1 MFFRKKE
8 YIDKLKINKI
18 MNKQIEPILVE
29 NPNRFALFPIEHQ
42 DLWDFYKL
50 QQASE
55 WTAEEIDFQ
64 QDVVD
69 WKDKL
74 TEGEK
79 HFISHVL
86 GFFAASDG
94 IVNFN
99 IEENF
104 SKVQYTEAKFNYNI
118 QTKMEDTHN
127 ETYSLAINT
136 LIPNDDDKMKLFR
149 AVENFPA
156 IKAKA
161 DWALD
166 WVNTDDFAE
175 SLVAFAAVEGIFF
188 SGSFCAIFYMKKR
201 GLMPGLCNS
210 NVLIARDEGMHVD
223 FAVHLHNNHLINKVP
238 KVRIK
243 EILLNALIVEKQF
256 ITESLPSSL
265 IGMNDALMSQYLEFV
280 TDGLLLE
287 FKCKKEFNTKNP
299 FSFMEMNQL
308 EGKSNMFEKREINYQ
323 KAGVAKGMGSV
334 SFDEDF

>member
-1 MFFRKKE
+1 MSKKVV
-8 YIDKLKINKI
+8 
-18 MNKQIEPILVE
+18 EPILVE
-29 NPNRFALFPIEHQ
+29 NPNRFCLFPIEHQ
-42 DLWDFYKL
+42 DLWDYYKL

-55 WTAEEIDFQ
+55 WTAEEIDFA
-64 QDVVD
+64 QDVID
-69 WKDKL
+69 WQDKL
-74 TEGEK
+74 TDGER

-104 SKVQYTEAKFNYNI
+104 SQVQYTEAIFNYDI
-118 QTKMEDTHN
+118 QKKMENVHN
-127 ETYSLAINT
+127 ETYSLTINT
-136 LIPNDDDKMKLFR
+136 LIPDDDKKMELFR

-161 DWALD
+161 DWALN
-166 WVNTDDFAE
+166 WVETDDFAE

-201 GLMPGLCNS
+201 GLLPGLTFS
-210 NVLIARDEGMHVD
+210 NELIARDEGMHVD
-223 FAVHLHNNHLINKVP
+223 FAIHLHENHLVNKVP
-238 KVRIK
+238 KKRIR
-243 EILLNALIVEKQF
+243 EILLNALIVEKEF

-265 IGMNDALMSQYLEFV
+265 IGMNDKLMSQYLEFI
-280 TDGLLLE
+280 TDGLLVD
-287 FKCKKEFNTKNP
+287 FGCKKEFNVKNP
-299 FSFMEMNQL
+299 FGFMELNQL
-308 EGKSNMFEKREINYQ
+308 EGKSNFFEKRESSYQ

>member
-1 MFFRKKE
+1 MSKKVV
-8 YIDKLKINKI
+8 
-18 MNKQIEPILVE
+18 EPILVE
-29 NPNRFALFPIEHQ
+29 DPNRFCLFPIEHQ
-42 DLWDFYKL
+42 DLFDFYKL

-55 WTAEEIDFQ
+55 WTAEEIDFA

-69 WKDKL
+69 WQDKL
-74 TEGEK
+74 TDGER

-99 IEENF
+99 IEQNF
-104 SKVQYTEAKFNYNI
+104 SQVQYTEAIFNYDI
-118 QTKMEDTHN
+118 QKKMENVHN
-127 ETYSLAINT
+127 ETYSLTINT
-136 LIPNDDDKMKLFR
+136 LIPDDDKKMELFR

-161 DWALD
+161 DWALN
-166 WVNTDDFAE
+166 WVETDDFAE

-201 GLMPGLCNS
+201 GLLPGLTFS
-210 NVLIARDEGMHVD
+210 NELIARDEGMHVD
-223 FAVHLHNNHLINKVP
+223 FAIHLHENHLVNKVP
-238 KVRIK
+238 KKRIR
-243 EILLNALIVEKQF
+243 EILLNALIVEKEF

-265 IGMNDALMSQYLEFV
+265 IGMNDKLMSQYLEFI
-280 TDGLLLE
+280 TDGLLVD
-287 FKCKKEFNTKNP
+287 FGCKKEFNVKNP
-299 FSFMEMNQL
+299 FGFMELNQL
-308 EGKSNMFEKREINYQ
+308 EGKSNFFEKRESSYQ

>member
-1 MFFRKKE
+1 MSKKVV
-8 YIDKLKINKI
+8 
-18 MNKQIEPILVE
+18 EPILVE
-29 NPNRFALFPIEHQ
+29 NPDRFTVFPIQHA

-50 QQASE
+50 QQASL
-55 WTAEEIDFQ
+55 WTAEEIDFKE
-64 QDVVD
+64 DVVD
-69 WKDKL
+69 WENKL

-104 SKVQYTEAKFNYNI
+104 TKVQYTEAKLNYDVQKFAENV
-118 QTKMEDTHN
+118 HS
-127 ETYSLAINT
+127 ETYSLTIDT
-136 LIPNDDDKMKLFR
+136 LIPNDKEKMKLFR

-161 DWALD
+161 DWAIK
-166 WVNTDDFAE
+166 WVDTSDFAE

-201 GLMPGLCNS
+201 GLMPGLCFS
-210 NVLIARDEGMHVD
+210 NELIARDEGMHVD
-223 FAVHLHNNHLINKVP
+223 FAVHLHENHLVNKVP
-238 KVRIK
+238 KKRIR

-265 IGMNDALMSQYLEFV
+265 IGMNDKLMSQYLEFV
-280 TDGLLLE
+280 TDGLLVDFGCSRE
-287 FKCKKEFNTKNP
+287 FDTKNP
-299 FSFMEMNQL
+299 FAFMDLNQL
-308 EGKSNMFEKREINYQ
+308 EGKSNFFEKRESSYQ
-323 KAGVAKGMGSV
+323 KAGVAKGMGQI
-334 SFDEDF
+334 SFDEEF

>member
-1 MFFRKKE
+1 MS
-8 YIDKLKINKI
+8 
-18 MNKQIEPILVE
+18 KQIEPLLQE
-29 NPNRFALFPIEHQ
+29 NANRFCLFPIEHQ
-42 DLWDFYKL
+42 DLFDFYKL

-69 WKDKL
+69 WKNKL
-74 TEGEK
+74 TDGERL
-79 HFISHVL
+79 FISHVL

-104 SKVQYTEAKFNYNI
+104 SQVQYTEAIFNYDI
-118 QTKMEDTHN
+118 QKKMENVHN
-127 ETYSLAINT
+127 ETYSLAIDT
-136 LIPNDDDKMKLFR
+136 LIPSDSEKMKLFR

-161 DWALD
+161 DWALN
-166 WVNTDDFAE
+166 WVDTNDFAE

-188 SGSFCAIFYMKKR
+188 SGSFCAIFYLKKR
-201 GLMPGLCNS
+201 GLLPGLCNS

-238 KVRIK
+238 KGKIR
-243 EILLNALIVEKQF
+243 EILLNALVVEKQF

-265 IGMNDALMSQYLEFV
+265 IGMNDKLMSQYLEFV
-280 TDGLLLE
+280 TDGLLVQ
-287 FKCKKEFNTKNP
+287 FNCKKEFNTKNP
-299 FSFMEMNQL
+299 FPFMEMNQL
-308 EGKSNMFEKREINYQ
+308 EGKSNMFEKREVNYQ
-323 KAGVAKGMGSV
+323 KAGVKNGMGTIN
-334 SFDEDF
+334 FDEEF

>member
-1 MFFRKKE
+1 MS
-8 YIDKLKINKI
+8 
-18 MNKQIEPILVE
+18 KQIEPLLQE
-29 NPNRFALFPIEHQ
+29 NPNRFCLFPIEHQ
-42 DLWDFYKL
+42 DLFDFYKL

-64 QDVVD
+64 QDVID
-69 WKDKL
+69 WKSKL
-74 TEGEK
+74 TDGER
-79 HFISHVL
+79 HFISHIL

-104 SKVQYTEAKFNYNI
+104 SQVQYTEAIFNYDI
-118 QTKMEDTHN
+118 QKKMENVHN

-136 LIPNDDDKMKLFR
+136 LIPSDSEKMKLFR

-166 WVNTDDFAE
+166 WVDTENFAE

-188 SGSFCAIFYMKKR
+188 SGSFCSIFYMKKR
-201 GLMPGLCNS
+201 GLLPGLCNS

-238 KVRIK
+238 
-243 EILLNALIVEKQF
+243 
-256 ITESLPSSL
+256 
-265 IGMNDALMSQYLEFV
+265 
-280 TDGLLLE
+280 
-287 FKCKKEFNTKNP
+287 
-299 FSFMEMNQL
+299 
-308 EGKSNMFEKREINYQ
+308 
-323 KAGVAKGMGSV
+323 
-334 SFDEDF
+334 

>member
-1 MFFRKKE
+1 MSKKVV
-8 YIDKLKINKI
+8 
-18 MNKQIEPILVE
+18 EPILQE
-29 NPNRFALFPIEHQ
+29 NPDRFCLFPIEHQ
-42 DLWDFYKL
+42 DLFDFYKL

-55 WTAEEIDFQ
+55 WTAEEIDFA

-74 TEGEK
+74 TDGER

-99 IEENF
+99 IEQNF
-104 SKVQYTEAKFNYNI
+104 SQVQYTEAIFNYDI
-118 QTKMEDTHN
+118 QKKMENVHN
-127 ETYSLAINT
+127 ETYSLTINT
-136 LIPNDDDKMKLFR
+136 LIPDDDKKMELFR

-156 IKAKA
+156 IRNKSQ
-161 DWALD
+161 WALN
-166 WVNTDDFAE
+166 WVDTNDFAE

-201 GLMPGLCNS
+201 GLLPGLTFS
-210 NVLIARDEGMHVD
+210 NELIARDEGIHVD
-223 FAVHLHNNHLINKVP
+223 FAIHLHENHLVNKVP
-238 KVRIK
+238 KKRIR
-243 EILLNALIVEKQF
+243 EILLNALIVEKEF

-265 IGMNDALMSQYLEFV
+265 IGMNDKLMSQYLEFV
-280 TDGLLLE
+280 TDGLLVD
-287 FKCKKEFNTKNP
+287 FGCNKEFNVKNP
-299 FSFMEMNQL
+299 FGFMELNQL
-308 EGKSNMFEKREINYQ
+308 EGKSNFFEKRESSYQ

>member
-1 MFFRKKE
+1 MS
-8 YIDKLKINKI
+8 
-18 MNKQIEPILVE
+18 KQIEPILVE

-265 IGMNDALMSQYLEFV
+265 IGMNDTLMSQYLEFV

-287 FKCKKEFNTKNP
+287 FGCVKEFNTKNP
-299 FSFMEMNQL
+299 FPFMEMNQL
-308 EGKSNMFEKREINYQ
+308 EGKSNMFENREVNYQ

>member
-1 MFFRKKE
+1 MS
-8 YIDKLKINKI
+8 
-18 MNKQIEPILVE
+18 KQIEPILVE

-74 TEGEK
+74 TDGEK

-287 FKCKKEFNTKNP
+287 FKCKKEFNAKNP

-334 SFDEDF
+334 SFDEEF